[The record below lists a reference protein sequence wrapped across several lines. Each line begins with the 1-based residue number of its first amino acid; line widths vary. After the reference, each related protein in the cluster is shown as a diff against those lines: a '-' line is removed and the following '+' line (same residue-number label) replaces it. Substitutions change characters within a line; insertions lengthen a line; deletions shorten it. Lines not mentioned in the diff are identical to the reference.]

1 MKTIYFF
8 IALLGLSVSV
18 FAEDFSV
25 SVGNIRNNNGNIL
38 VMLQADEKSK
48 PVYGM
53 AKAQK
58 GEVNVMIKD
67 VSGKEVTI
75 SVFHDENEN
84 WQMDTNE
91 QGMPSEGFARE
102 KYHLKEG
109 NRCKLKLC
117 YLTNS
122 SAQ

>member
-8 IALLGLSVSV
+8 IALLSLSVSV

-91 QGMPSEGFARE
+91 RGMPSEGFARK

-109 NRCKLKLC
+109 KKCKLKLY

>member
-91 QGMPSEGFARE
+91 RGMPNEGIAR
-102 KYHLKEG
+102 KK
-109 NRCKLKLC
+109 
-117 YLTNS
+117 
-122 SAQ
+122 